1 MDKTRILGI
10 APYEGIQ
17 SLMNQVAKHRDDIE
31 LTSFI
36 GDLKEGLSIASKYS
50 ISDFDVIISRG
61 GTAELIRKNCSIPV
75 VEISLSAIDIL
86 RSLKL
91 VQNVNK
97 KYALIGFPAIT
108 KNAQLL
114 CDVLQYS
121 IDIYTIHNEQDAKDI
136 LAPLSQ
142 KGNYI
147 VLCDMV
153 TYSLAQTS
161 GLTAILINS
170 GLESIE
176 IAFDQA
182 IETKKTYDRLTNQIN
197 FYKTLPEYLP
207 INLYVYNEASEL
219 IYNLGNDLLPED
231 VKKEIQNNVAFVF
244 EKKATRIHKVILG
257 LLYVINGVYMN
268 CNNRPLTLFYIYSR
282 KVPLSLIKDGIHYMN
297 MDEAN
302 NKLFKSFFGITQ
314 AILFPASSIHL
325 YAESNSPIVI
335 LGEEGTGKEYLVYIL
350 YTKSKASNNPLVVLD
365 CTRFLSKDMTILTDD
380 NISPLSDTSTTI
392 YIKNMELLSD
402 QQFNEL
408 FSIIQDLNLCANN
421 RIIFTFTNDSNETAA
436 KRSSQIINHFTCLTI
451 RVPALRDSVEHI
463 PALANIYVNILNV
476 STVKEVLGFEEDALS
491 VIKSYNWPG
500 NYNQFRKIINELV
513 ATTNSPYI
521 KASAVTKLL
530 QKELPVI
537 HTMADRTNLSLT
549 NKTLEE
555 INLEIIQ
562 QVLLEESGNQ
572 SSTAQR
578 LGISRTTLW
587 RMLQKISPST

>member
-1 MDKTRILGI
+1 MDITRILGI

-17 SLMNQVAKHRDDIE
+17 SLMKQVAEHREDIE
-31 LTSFI
+31 LTTYV

-50 ISDFDVIISRG
+50 ISDFDVIMSRG
-61 GTAELIRKNCSIPV
+61 GTAELIRNSCSIPV

-114 CDVLQYS
+114 CDVLQYN

-136 LAPLSQ
+136 LATLSQ
-142 KGNYI
+142 NGNYI
-147 VLCDMV
+147 ILCDMV

-182 IETKKTYDRLTNQIN
+182 IETKRTYERLSNQIN
-197 FYKTLPEYLP
+197 FYKNLPEHLP
-207 INLYVYNEASEL
+207 LNLYVFNEDSEL
-219 IYNLGNDLLPED
+219 IYYSETDLLPED
-231 VKKEIQNNVAFVF
+231 VKKEIHNNVPFVF
-244 EKKATRIHKVILG
+244 EKKSTKIHKVILG
-257 LLYVINGVYMN
+257 LLYIINGVYMT
-268 CNNRPLTLFYIYSR
+268 CNNKPMVLFYISSR

-297 MDEAN
+297 LEEAN
-302 NKLFKSFFGITQ
+302 NKLFKSFYGITQ
-314 AILFPASSIHL
+314 AILFPSSSIQL
-325 YAESNSPIVI
+325 YAESNSPIMI

-365 CTRFLSKDMTILTDD
+365 CTRLLSRGMSILTDD
-380 NISPLSDTSTTI
+380 SISPLSDTSTTI
-392 YIKNMELLSD
+392 YVKNMELLSD
-402 QQFNEL
+402 AQFNEL
-408 FSIIQDLNLCANN
+408 FSIIHDLHLCAKN
-421 RIIFTFTNDSNETAA
+421 RMIFTFTNDSNETTA
-436 KRSSQIINHFTCLTI
+436 KRYSQIVNHFTCLTI
-451 RVPALRDSVEHI
+451 KVPALRDSVEHI
-463 PALANIYVNILNV
+463 PALANIYINTLNV
-476 STVKEVLGFEEDALS
+476 SAIKKVLGFEEDALS
-491 VIKSYNWPG
+491 VMKAYTWPG

-513 ATTNSPYI
+513 TITNTPYI
-521 KASAVTKLL
+521 KASVVTKLL
-530 QKELPVI
+530 KKELSIVP
-537 HTMADRTNLSLT
+537 TNADGINLSLT
-549 NKTLEE
+549 DKTLED
-555 INLEIIQ
+555 INLEIVQ
-562 QVLLEESGNQ
+562 QVLSEENGNQ

-587 RMLQKISPST
+587 RMLQRITYPS

>member
-1 MDKTRILGI
+1 MEKTRVLGI
-10 APYEGIQ
+10 APYEGIH
-17 SLMNQVAKHRDDIE
+17 SLMKQVAEHREEIE
-31 LTSFI
+31 LTSYV

-50 ISDFDVIISRG
+50 ISDFDIIMSRG
-61 GTAELIRKNCSIPV
+61 GTAELIRNSCSIPV

-114 CDVLQYS
+114 CDVLQYN

-136 LAPLSQ
+136 LAILS
-142 KGNYI
+142 KDGNYI
-147 VLCDMV
+147 ILCDMV
-153 TYSLAQTS
+153 TYSLAQTI

-182 IETKKTYDRLTNQIN
+182 IETKRTYELLSSQIN

-207 INLYVYNEASEL
+207 LNLYVYNEASEI
-219 IYNLGNDLLPED
+219 IYQSENEILPED
-231 VKKEIQNNVAFVF
+231 IKKEIENNITLVF
-244 EKKATRIHKVILG
+244 AKKTSRIHKVLMG
-257 LLYVINGVYMN
+257 LLYVINGVYITCYN
-268 CNNRPLTLFYIYSR
+268 KPHVLFYISTR
-282 KVPLSLIKDGIHYMN
+282 KVPLSLIKDGIQYLSL
-297 MDEAN
+297 DEAN

-314 AILFPASSIHL
+314 SIIFPASSINM
-325 YAESNSPIVI
+325 YAESNSPIMI
-335 LGEEGTGKEYLVYIL
+335 IGEEGTGKEYLVYIL
-350 YTKSKASNNPLVVLD
+350 YTKSKSSNNPLVVMD
-365 CTRFLSKDMTILTDD
+365 CSRFLSKDMSFLTDD

-392 YIKNMELLSD
+392 YVKNMELLSE

-408 FSIIQDLNLCANN
+408 FSIIQDLHLSVKN
-421 RIIFTFTNDSNETAA
+421 RIIFTFTNDTNETTV
-436 KRSSQIINHFTCLTI
+436 KRYSYIINHLSCLTI

-476 STVKEVLGFEEDALS
+476 AKVKEVLGFEEEALS
-491 VIKSYNWPG
+491 VMKAYPWPG

-513 ATTNSPYI
+513 TITNTPYI

-530 QKELPVI
+530 QKELPTVSTKADGI
-537 HTMADRTNLSLT
+537 HLSLT
-549 NKTLEE
+549 DKTLEDL
-555 INLEIIQ
+555 NLEIVQ
-562 QVLLEESGNQ
+562 QVLSEENGNQ

-587 RMLQKISPST
+587 RMLQRITYPS